1 MNKIRMFLTFLALSM
16 AAFAYAGQV
25 DINTADVKTLAKT
38 IKGVG
43 AKKAAAIIAYREQ
56 HGNFRTVDEIVKV
69 KGIGIKL
76 LEKNREVLVVDL
88 KK

>member
-1 MNKIRMFLTFLALSM
+1 MNKIRIFLTFLALSIS
-16 AAFAYAGQV
+16 AFVFAGPV
-25 DINTADVKTLAKT
+25 DINIADVQTLAKN

-56 HGNFRTVDEIVKV
+56 HGKFQKADDIVKV

-76 LEKNREVLVVDL
+76 LEKNRDIIVVNLD
-88 KK
+88 